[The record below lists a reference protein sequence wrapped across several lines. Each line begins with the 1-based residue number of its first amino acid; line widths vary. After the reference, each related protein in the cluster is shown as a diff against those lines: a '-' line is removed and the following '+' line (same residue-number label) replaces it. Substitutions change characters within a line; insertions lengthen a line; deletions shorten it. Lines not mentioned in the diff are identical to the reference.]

1 MDWQAQWIKPVRD
14 MGEVAS
20 VFAKKFELKNNIKKA
35 TLFMTALGNY
45 EAVWNGEQISD
56 YVLAPGWT
64 TFKTRLQYQEYDV
77 TEFAGEMNELHIT
90 VGKGWYRSE
99 MSGPYHVEFQK
110 VPAGLL
116 AQLEVEYKDG
126 NVQTIVS
133 DESWSVAE
141 SEIRFSD
148 IYHGEVCDAR
158 IVPVFNEKVVCFEGP
173 SDTLIPQEGE
183 KITEQ
188 DVVHAAK
195 LFRTPKGELVVDFG
209 QEVTGYVEVTVEAK
223 EGEIVKLSHGEV
235 LDKDG
240 NFYNEN
246 YRKAKSE
253 FQYICRSGMQTYHPR
268 LTFFGFRYIRIEEFP
283 GGVENA
289 KMRNFR
295 AIVVHSDIKRT
306 GRITTSN
313 LMLNRF
319 IENVIWGQKGNFL
332 DVPTD
337 CPQRDERLGWTGDAQ
352 IFVRAAAMN
361 YDVEKFFYKWLGCL
375 KADQGDDGQVPYIVP
390 DTWHFDQSPAGWGD
404 AAVVCPWE
412 IYMAYGNP
420 EILGRQFESMR
431 MRVDYITNGTQVE
444 NLWVGMNQYGD
455 WLGLDAEAGSYRG
468 ASDEDLIATA
478 YYAQSTLLVVKAGK
492 ILGKDVAIYEALY
505 EKIVTAFRKK
515 YPTYQTQAECAI
527 AVYFRLA
534 EDCQAVSDQLAKMVL
549 DTGHMTTGFLGTPY
563 LLYALSDYGHADVAY
578 SLLLREEYP
587 SWLYQVRKG
596 ATTVWEHLDG
606 LKEDGSFWDPVM
618 NSFNHYAYG
627 VVVDWIYSVAGG
639 IRQMDGFPGYSKVLI
654 APVPDNRLDFMET
667 SIETRRGIVRT
678 KWSKQE
684 DFWRYEVTTPVDA
697 EVVIGK
703 EKYEV
708 NAGTYLFFA
717 EREETV

>member
-1 MDWQAQWIKPVRD
+1 MNWQAQWIKPVRD
-14 MGEVAS
+14 MEEIAP
-20 VFAKKFELKNNIKKA
+20 VFAKRLELKGNVKKA
-35 TLFMTALGNY
+35 TLFMTALGTY
-45 EAVWNGEQISD
+45 EATWNGKRISD

-64 TFKTRLQYQEYDV
+64 TFETRLQYQEYDV
-77 TEFAGEMNELHIT
+77 TEFVGASNELRIT

-126 NVQTIVS
+126 SHETIIT
-133 DESWSVAE
+133 DESWKVSE

-148 IYHGEVCDAR
+148 IYHGEVCDAC
-158 IVPVFNEKVVCFEGP
+158 IVPSFDEAVETFDGP

-183 KITEQ
+183 KIVEQ
-188 DVVHAAK
+188 DIVHAAK
-195 LFRTPKGELVVDFG
+195 LFMTPKGEWVVDFG
-209 QEVTGYVEVTVEAK
+209 QEVTGYVEVTIDAR
-223 EGEIVKLSHGEV
+223 EGETVKLSHGEV

-246 YRKAKSE
+246 YRKAKAE
-253 FQYICRSGMQTYHPR
+253 FRYICRDGIQTYHPR

-283 GGVENA
+283 GGAENA
-289 KMRNFR
+289 TLDNFR
-295 AIVVHSDIKRT
+295 AIVVHSDIKQT
-306 GRITTSN
+306 GKITTSN

-319 IENVIWGQKGNFL
+319 IENVFWGQKGNFL

-375 KADQGDDGQVPYIVP
+375 KADQGEDGQVPYIVP

-412 IYMAYGNP
+412 IYMAYGDSK
-420 EILGRQFESMR
+420 ILERQFESMKL
-431 MRVDYITNGTQVE
+431 RVDYITNGTAEE
-444 NLWVGMNQYGD
+444 NLWIGMNQYGD
-455 WLGLDAEAGSYRG
+455 WLGLDAEEGSYRG

-478 YYAQSTLLVVKAGK
+478 YYAHSTSLVAKAGN
-492 ILGKDVAIYEALY
+492 ILGKDMREYEELY
-505 EKIVTAFRKK
+505 DRIVKAFRKK
-515 YPTYQTQAECAI
+515 YPTYKTQAECAV

-534 EDCQAVSDQLAKMVL
+534 EDCQAVSDQLAKMIL
-549 DTGHMTTGFLGTPY
+549 ETGHMTTGFLGTPY
-563 LLYALSDYGHADVAY
+563 LLYALSEYGHADVAY
-578 SLLLREEYP
+578 SLLLRQEYP
-587 SWLYQVRKG
+587 SWLYQVGKG

-627 VVVDWIYSVAGG
+627 VVIDWIYSVAGG
-639 IRQMDGFPGYSKVLI
+639 IRQVDGHPGYSKVMI
-654 APVPDNRLDFMET
+654 APTPDDRLDFMEV
-667 SIETRRGIVRT
+667 SIDTRQGLVRS

-684 DFWRYEVTTPVDA
+684 QLWRYEITTPVEA
-697 EVVIGK
+697 KVVIGK
-703 EKYEV
+703 QEYQV
-708 NAGTYLFFA
+708 NAGTHLFFA
-717 EREETV
+717 ERVEKL

>member
-1 MDWQAQWIKPVRD
+1 MEWQAQWIKPVRD
-14 MGEVAS
+14 MEEIAP
-20 VFAKKFELKNNIKKA
+20 VFAKRFELKENVKKA
-35 TLFMTALGNY
+35 TLFMTALGTY
-45 EAVWNGEQISD
+45 EATWNGKRISD

-77 TEFAGEMNELHIT
+77 TEFVGASNELCIT

-110 VPAGLL
+110 VPAGVL

-126 NVQTIVS
+126 SHETIIT
-133 DESWSVAE
+133 DESWRVSE

-158 IVPVFNEKVVCFEGP
+158 IVPNFDEAVEAFDGP
-173 SDTLIPQEGE
+173 SNTLIPQEGE
-183 KITEQ
+183 KIVEQ
-188 DVVHAAK
+188 DIVHAAK
-195 LFRTPKGELVVDFG
+195 LFMTPKGEWVVDFG
-209 QEVTGYVEVTVEAK
+209 QEVTGYVEVTINARA
-223 EGEIVKLSHGEV
+223 GETVKLSHGEV

-246 YRKAKSE
+246 YRKAKAE
-253 FQYICRSGMQTYHPR
+253 FRYICRDGIQTYHPR

-283 GGVENA
+283 GGAENA
-289 KMRNFR
+289 TLDNFR
-295 AIVVHSDIKRT
+295 AIVVHSDIKQT
-306 GRITTSN
+306 GKIKTSN
-313 LMLNRF
+313 PMLNKF
-319 IENVIWGQKGNFL
+319 IENVFWGQKGNFL

-375 KADQGDDGQVPYIVP
+375 KADQGEDGQVPYIVP

-412 IYMAYGNP
+412 IYMAYGDSK
-420 EILGRQFESMR
+420 ILERQFESMKL
-431 MRVDYITNGTQVE
+431 RVDYITNGTAEE

-455 WLGLDAEAGSYRG
+455 WLGLDAEEGSYRG

-478 YYAQSTLLVVKAGK
+478 YYAHSTSLVAKAGN
-492 ILGKDVAIYEALY
+492 ILGKDMREYEELY
-505 EKIVTAFRKK
+505 DRIVKAFRKK
-515 YPTYQTQAECAI
+515 YPTYKTQAECAV

-534 EDCQAVSDQLAKMVL
+534 EDCQAVSDQLAEMIL
-549 DTGHMTTGFLGTPY
+549 ETGHMTTGFLGTPY
-563 LLYALSDYGHADVAY
+563 LLYALSDFGHADVAY

-587 SWLYQVRKG
+587 SWLYQVGKG

-627 VVVDWIYSVAGG
+627 VVIDWIYSVAGG
-639 IRQMDGFPGYSKVLI
+639 IRQVDGHPGYSKVMI
-654 APVPDNRLDFMET
+654 TPVPDDRLDFMEA
-667 SIETRRGIVRT
+667 SIDTRQGLVRS

-684 DFWRYEVTTPVDA
+684 QFWRYEITTPVEA
-697 EVVIGK
+697 KVVIGK
-703 EKYEV
+703 QEYQV
-708 NAGTYLFFA
+708 NAGTHLFFA
-717 EREETV
+717 ERVEKL